1 MNKLFTSGRLA
12 NDPELSTLQS
22 GQTVCKFR
30 MASNTR
36 KKDPNTNEYTTNWYN
51 CSAWGALGENIAKYF
66 KKGSRINISGD
77 LSVREY
83 VDRNGAQRTSIDLD
97 VRDFDFVDS
106 STQQE
111 QPQASPALAPQR
123 VAAPAPRPVP
133 PAPAPSAP
141 DDDLPF

>member
-12 NDPELSTLQS
+12 NDPELSTMQS

-36 KKDPNTNEYTTNWYN
+36 RKDPTTNQYTTNWYN
-51 CSAWGALGENIAKYF
+51 CSAWGTLGENIAKYF
-66 KKGSRINISGD
+66 KKGSRINVSGD

-83 VDRNGAQRTSIDLD
+83 VDKNGAQRTSIDLD

-111 QPQASPALAPQR
+111 QPQSSPAPQR
-123 VAAPAPRPVP
+123 VVAAPRPVP
-133 PAPAPSAP
+133 TAPSAP